1 MTLISVEFALLWLVT
16 AILYFVFPLKYRWTV
31 LLASSA
37 VFYFWGY
44 LGADPSKNS
53 PLAMFFTLSIVY
65 TIAVVYAV
73 AIFLDKHNVR
83 HKAYLKEHPDLTRDE
98 KKTLKAQVQKKKRK
112 VLALG
117 LVFCFGLLVFL
128 KYFNFLSEQT
138 FSVLSL
144 FGVNGEAPKH
154 SFLLPLGISFYT
166 LQATSYIIDVYRG
179 KIRAEKNFAK
189 VALFV
194 SFFPQIVQG
203 PIGRFGHLAPQLYE
217 GHRFNFTQAKH
228 GAQLFLWGLIKK
240 LTLAEYMGV
249 IADEV
254 FTNYDNYTGFVILLG
269 SMLYG
274 VQVYAD
280 FSGGMDMIRG
290 VAQVFGIE
298 MAVNFERPYFARSVS
313 EFWRRWHI
321 TLGAWM
327 KDYVFYPLS
336 LSKAFNSLGK
346 KTRKVFGNYV
356 GKMLPTFLASF
367 VAFFLVGVWHGS
379 SYKYVAYGLWNSVII
394 SGSIILE
401 PFYKKVLGKLKVNTE
416 CFSWQLFQILRTF
429 LLVSI
434 GRIFSRADS
443 LMASLKMLK
452 NMFSEFNPWIFTDG
466 TIYTLGLKPREM
478 FMVFLVILV
487 LLVVSLM
494 QEKGIRIRKALD
506 EQNML
511 FQWFVIIGAIVFVLI
526 YGAYGDSF
534 SAADFVYQQF

>member
-1 MTLISVEFALLWLVT
+1 MTLISIEFAALW
-16 AILYFVFPLKYRWTV
+16 AITFVLYYIIPLKYRWTV

-37 VFYFWGY
+37 VFYFWNGLRTGY
-44 LGADPSKNS
+44 FMLLTVAVIW
-53 PLAMFFTLSIVY
+53 IVAL
-65 TIAVVYAV
+65 I
-73 AIFLDKHNVR
+73 LDKFNEN
-83 HKAYLKEHPDLTRDE
+83 HKAYLKSHTDITREE
-98 KKTLKAQVQKKKRK
+98 KKALKAKVQKKKRL
-112 VLALG
+112 VLTAG
-117 LVFCFGLLVFL
+117 LVICFGFLVFL
-128 KYFNFLSEQT
+128 KYFNFLSEQV
-138 FSVLSL
+138 FNIVGI
-144 FGVNGEAPKH
+144 FGIDAEAPKH
-154 SFLLPLGISFYT
+154 DLAFPLGISFYT

-179 KIRAEKNFAK
+179 KLRAEKNVAK

-217 GHRFNFTQAKH
+217 GHRFNFTQFKY
-228 GAQLFLWGLIKK
+228 GLQLFLWGLIKK

-249 IADEV
+249 IANEI
-254 FTNYDNYTGFVILLG
+254 FNNYTEYKGFEILLG
-269 SMLYG
+269 SMIYG

-336 LSKAFNSLGK
+336 LSKAFSSMGK
-346 KTRKVFGNYV
+346 KTRKIFGNYI

-367 VAFFLVGVWHGS
+367 IAFFLVGVWHGS
-379 SYKYVAYGLWNSVII
+379 SYKYVAYGLWNSIII
-394 SGSIILE
+394 SGSILLE
-401 PFYKKVLGKLKVNTE
+401 PFYKKVLTKLKVNTE
-416 CFSWQLFQILRTF
+416 CFSWQLFQIFRTF

-434 GRIFSRADS
+434 GRIFSRAES
-443 LMASLKMLK
+443 LTVSLKMLK
-452 NMFSEFNPWIFTDG
+452 NMFSEFNPWVLTDG
-466 TIYTLGLKPREM
+466 TLYTLGLEPREM

-487 LLVVSLM
+487 LVVISLM
-494 QEKGIRIRKALD
+494 QEKGIRIRESLD
-506 EQNML
+506 RQNML
-511 FQWFVIIGAIVFVLI
+511 FQWLVIIGAIVFVLI
-526 YGAYGDSF
+526 YGAYGTAF